1 MYNLQVIIAYNTIV
15 VWSTLILH
23 QTPSPLENVIVVL
36 IWTIVYK
43 LVGSFK
49 AWSIPVLGGA
59 SICYNLQ
66 FWAFRTFQKPKKLRF
81 SLS

>member
-15 VWSTLILH
+15 WFTLILH
-23 QTPSPLENVIVVL
+23 QTLFPLENVIVVS

-49 AWSIPVLGGA
+49 AWSIPVLDG
-59 SICYNLQ
+59 
-66 FWAFRTFQKPKKLRF
+66 
-81 SLS
+81 SLILL